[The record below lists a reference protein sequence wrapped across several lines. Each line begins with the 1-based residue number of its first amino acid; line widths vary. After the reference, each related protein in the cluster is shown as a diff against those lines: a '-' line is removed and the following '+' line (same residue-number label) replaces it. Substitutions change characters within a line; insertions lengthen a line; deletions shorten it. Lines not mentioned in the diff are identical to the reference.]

1 MTSTEGIPHV
11 ETLQKTLELISLIYG
26 LARDNGIVAVRFF
39 NSRRGKKNVTER
51 NVGTVLKGVNFEGM
65 ARVGTELKKKIID
78 RFVSNEPGRMK
89 KPLLVV
95 TITNGIVSAQKQYG
109 FILDRDHGA
118 DTFTWPRSMASIHN
132 FWKQSSRTPY
142 KILV

>member
-1 MTSTEGIPHV
+1 MASIDLEGRSHV
-11 ETLQKTLELISLIYG
+11 ETLQKTLEFISSIYG

-78 RFVSNEPGRMK
+78 RFMSDEPGVIK

-95 TITNGIVSAQKQYG
+95 TIMNGKVGARKEHG
-109 FILDRDHGA
+109 FLM
-118 DTFTWPRSMASIHN
+118 S
-132 FWKQSSRTPY
+132 
-142 KILV
+142 